1 MLVCNSQVVAQ
12 YACVSVP
19 NKLLVLL
26 SSCYTLNS
34 ATIALLDTN
43 GE

>member
-1 MLVCNSQVVAQ
+1 MLVCNSRVVAQ

-19 NKLLVLL
+19 NKVFLLLW
-26 SSCYTLNS
+26 SYYTLNS
-34 ATIALLDTN
+34 ATIALLDTK